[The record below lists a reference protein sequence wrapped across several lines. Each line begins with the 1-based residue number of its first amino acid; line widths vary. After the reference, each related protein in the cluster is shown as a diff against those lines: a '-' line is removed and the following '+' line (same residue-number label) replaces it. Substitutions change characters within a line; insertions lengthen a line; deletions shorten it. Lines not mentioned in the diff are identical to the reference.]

1 MTRLWFERALLPAGW
16 ADAVTVEI
24 ANGLVAGVATGTDS
38 AEADERHAVAIP
50 GLPNLHSHAFQ
61 RAMAGLTEVRG
72 PVGDSF
78 WTWREQMYRTL
89 DRLDPDDMEAIAN
102 MAYVE
107 MLEAGFTRVGE
118 FHYVHHDR
126 DGAHYADMGELAGR
140 MAAAAASTGIGLTL
154 LPVFYAHGNFG
165 GQPPNHGQRRF
176 INDVE
181 SFARLME
188 ASARALLGLPDAVL
202 GLAPHSLRAAT
213 GEEISAIVPLAQGGP
228 LHIHVAEQTKEVD
241 DCLAWCGRR
250 PVELLFETAE
260 VDARWC
266 LIHATHMTHAEMV
279 RLAHSGAVAGLCPI
293 TEANLGDGIF
303 PADAFVGAGGRY
315 GVGSDSNV
323 LIDAA
328 GELRMLEYSQRLA
341 RRARNVMA
349 MAEGRSTGTALFD
362 AALAGGAQALGAP
375 SGIAVGNA
383 ADMVSLDAEMVGE
396 DAAVLD
402 RWIFATARP
411 AIDCV
416 WRRGVRL
423 VERGVHRDRDRVTW
437 RFAKLLD
444 DLAA

>member
-1 MTRLWFERALLPAGW
+1 MTRLWFERALLPTGW

-24 ANGLVAGVATGTDS
+24 TGGLIAAVSAGTDATG
-38 AEADERHAVAIP
+38 ADERHAVAVP

-89 DRLDPDDMEAIAN
+89 DRLDPDHMEAIAS

-126 DGAHYADMGELAGR
+126 DGSHYADIGELAGR
-140 MAAAAASTGIGLTL
+140 MAAAAESTGIALTL

-176 INDVE
+176 INDPD

-188 ASARALLGLPDAVL
+188 ASARAVGGLPDAVL

-213 GEEISAIVPLAQGGP
+213 AEEIAAIRPLAKGGP
-228 LHIHVAEQTKEVD
+228 LHIHVAEQTKEVE
-241 DCLAWCGRR
+241 DCLDWCGRR
-250 PVELLFETAE
+250 PVELLFDITE
-260 VDARWC
+260 VDGHWC
-266 LIHATHMTHAEMV
+266 LIHATHMTEAETLQ
-279 RLAHSGAVAGLCPI
+279 LARGGAVAGLCPI
-293 TEANLGDGIF
+293 TEANLGDGLF
-303 PADAFVGAGGRY
+303 PGDTFAGAGGRY

-328 GELRMLEYSQRLA
+328 AELRMLEYSQRLA

-349 MAEGRSTGTALFD
+349 LEEGHSTGTALFG

-375 SGIAVGNA
+375 AGIAAGNP
-383 ADMVSLDAEMVGE
+383 ADLVSLDEEMVGS
-396 DAAVLD
+396 DTATLD
-402 RWIFATARP
+402 RWIFATPRP

-416 WRRGVRL
+416 WRRGQRL
-423 VERGVHRDRDRVTW
+423 VERGLHRDRDRASW
-437 RFAKLLD
+437 RFAQVLGELR
-444 DLAA
+444 A